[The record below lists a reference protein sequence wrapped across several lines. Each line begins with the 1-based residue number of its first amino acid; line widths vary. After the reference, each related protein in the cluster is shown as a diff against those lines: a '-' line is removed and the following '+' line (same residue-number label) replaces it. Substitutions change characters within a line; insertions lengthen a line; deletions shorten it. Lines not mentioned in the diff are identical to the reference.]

1 MYVIKKNNHF
11 IILNIILLNKWY
23 KLIMGMSNLKLQYIY
38 SINLNFDKIYIIY
51 LYSLLVILFQFLIT
65 QYFIIQNIQMLL

>member
-51 LYSLLVILFQFLIT
+51 LYSLLVILFQFL
-65 QYFIIQNIQMLL
+65 YFIIQNIQMLL